1 MYRKFADF
9 MQYTTLHKL
18 TRYISEQKISHEH
31 DYFDY
36 AEWTEKMGYDMH
48 NEFNLFPRD
57 FQKAHDA
64 RMREYTKFKDKQERE
79 AAKRFNIILKKMKE
93 ETADVE
99 ALNLRSGRL
108 FIRLPREIE
117 ELKIEGEA
125 LHHCVGT
132 YSEKVRR
139 GETMIFFIRLT
150 AEPEKPFY
158 TLEWKGKVVQCRG
171 FKNCDMTPEVNAFV
185 DIFEKKMQEYESMPG
200 KKHRKAG

>member
-1 MYRKFADF
+1 
-9 MQYTTLHKL
+9 
-18 TRYISEQKISHEH
+18 
-31 DYFDY
+31 
-36 AEWTEKMGYDMH
+36 
-48 NEFNLFPRD
+48 
-57 FQKAHDA
+57 
-64 RMREYTKFKDKQERE
+64 
-79 AAKRFNIILKKMKE
+79 MKE